1 MSGLLTARRDEA
13 LELSP
18 FQQRL
23 CEVPERFNLF
33 LGGGRGG
40 AKSHAMA
47 FLALRHAA
55 QYGERARML
64 YIRQTY
70 KGLADFE
77 QITRDLFGRVY
88 GKAARYNAAESVWKL
103 PGGGYFELGQL
114 EHAGD
119 YQKYQGRSF
128 TLLMV
133 DEAGQFAAPEMVDR
147 LRSNMRGPAGLP
159 IRQIV
164 GANPGDVGHAWLA
177 KRYVFRAAPWMPF
190 KEPSTGSQWVY
201 APSTYRDNPFI
212 DQAEYRK
219 QLEASCPTDP
229 ELLQA
234 WLDGNW
240 AIARGA
246 FFGAVLDESTN
257 AIDPWP
263 CPLKLDKPRQ
273 YTRQTGVYMQACID
287 EWRFFLAHDFG
298 VSAPSYTAIFA
309 ESPGAIG
316 PDGRYYSRGSIL
328 LLDEIATAVPGQ
340 LNTGLGWTVP
350 RIAEAIKERCKEWG
364 IKPRGVADDAIFART
379 GSAVTATIA
388 EEFRKAGVHFRPAKK
403 ADRVSGWESL
413 RRMMQD
419 AGATDR
425 PGFYAAR
432 HCEYFWATVP
442 YLARD
447 PRKANDLDS
456 RGPDHAADAVRYGI
470 LRRGPEES
478 QHRTFEVFA
487 SPHRGEFRV

>member
-1 MSGLLTARRDEA
+1 MNTAMLDRPALVTARRDEA
-13 LELSP
+13 LQLSP
-18 FQQRL
+18 FQGRV
-23 CEVPERFNLF
+23 CAVPEQFNLF

-55 QYGERARML
+55 QYGDRARML
-64 YIRQTY
+64 YLRMTY
-70 KGLADFE
+70 KGLGDFE
-77 QITRDLFGRVY
+77 TVTRDLFGQVY
-88 GKAARYNAAESVWKL
+88 GRAARYNAAENVWKL
-103 PGGGYFELGQL
+103 PGGAYFELGQL
-114 EHAGD
+114 EHPGD

-128 TLLMV
+128 TLLFI
-133 DEAGQFAAPEMVDR
+133 DEAGQFASPDMLDM

-164 GANPGDVGHAWLA
+164 AANPGGVGHAWLA
-177 KRYVFRAAPWMPF
+177 KRFVFRAAPWAPF
-190 KEPSTGSQWVY
+190 VQPSTASQWVY

-257 AIDPWP
+257 AVDPWQL
-263 CPLKLDKPRQ
+263 PLNLQPRR
-273 YTRQTGVYMQACID
+273 THMGNGVYLQGSTD
-287 EWRFFLAHDFG
+287 PWRFFIAHDFG
-298 VSAPSYTAIFA
+298 VSAPSYTGIFA
-309 ESPGAIG
+309 ESPGAVG

-364 IKPRGVADDAIFART
+364 VKPKGVADDAIFSRT
-379 GSAVTATIA
+379 GSAVNASIA
-388 EEFRKAGVHFRPAKK
+388 DEFRKAGVQFRPARK
-403 ADRVSGWESL
+403 ADRVSGWEAL
-413 RRMMQD
+413 RVMMQN
-419 AGATDR
+419 AGAVDR

-432 HCEYFWATVP
+432 SCEYFWSTVP

-447 PRKANDLDS
+447 PRKANDMDS
-456 RGPDHAADAVRYGI
+456 RGPDHAGDAVRYAI
-470 LRRGPEES
+470 LRRDPEEY
-478 QHRTFEVFA
+478 
-487 SPHRGEFRV
+487 RVRDIGV

>member
-1 MSGLLTARRDEA
+1 MSTTLLTARRDQS

-18 FQQRL
+18 FQQRA
-23 CEVPERFNLF
+23 CAVPEQFNLF

-70 KGLADFE
+70 KGLGDFE
-77 QITRDLFGRVY
+77 QITRDLFGQVY

-114 EHAGD
+114 EHPGD

-164 GANPGDVGHAWLA
+164 AANPGDVGHAWLA
-177 KRYVFRAAPWMPF
+177 KRYVFRAAPWAPF
-190 KEPSTGSQWVY
+190 VEPATGSQWVY

-246 FFGAVLDESTN
+246 FFGTVLDESNN
-257 AIDPWP
+257 AIDPWML
-263 CPLKLDKPRQ
+263 PLKLRPNRT
-273 YTRQTGVYMQACID
+273 YMGNGVYMQGSPD
-287 EWRFFLAHDFG
+287 PWRFFLGFDFG
-298 VSAPSYTAIFA
+298 VSAPSYTGIFA
-309 ESPGAIG
+309 ESPGAVG

-350 RIAEAIKERCKEWG
+350 RIAEAIKERCKQWG
-364 IKPRGVADDAIFART
+364 IRPRGCADDAIFART
-379 GSAVTATIA
+379 GSAVNASIA
-388 EEFRKAGVHFRPAKK
+388 DEFRKAGVHFRPAKK
-403 ADRVSGWESL
+403 ADRVSGWEAL

-419 AGATDR
+419 AGAVDR

-432 HCEYFWATVP
+432 HCEYFWSTVP

-456 RGPDHAADAVRYGI
+456 RGPDHAADCVRYAI
-470 LRRGPEES
+470 LRRGPEEV
-478 QHRTFEVFA
+478 QQREI
-487 SPHRGEFRV
+487 GI